1 MHVYS
6 AIYILCESARERER
20 EICLAYCQYH
30 IMNAEYVGRT
40 VHTHIY
46 IYIDGNL
53 KICENGFAAGAN
65 RRNKIY
71 IDQKPNRPSQ

>member
-40 VHTHIY
+40 VHIY
-46 IYIDGNL
+46 IYISMA
-53 KICENGFAAGAN
+53 I
-65 RRNKIY
+65 
-71 IDQKPNRPSQ
+71 